1 MDEILC
7 DAYAAQIVGGGL
19 EDEGFFRSLFSAFQ
33 TTILEARERIDQ
45 VEIAF
50 CNQLFPTFRREL
62 AKSRRAV
69 KRLQNEHKAAT
80 DAWDEER
87 KSLLQE
93 LELARS
99 QLRETQCGSVVQQV
113 KGLSGDAEQQEQN
126 RLQKALVEKEME
138 ISPVPDHNAL
148 EETVEEE
155 EEEEHQTSE
164 PHVSEVTCTKPA
176 SEVVVSSQER
186 AKRCMRTVVPRKEN
200 HYPESDEPENRRLR
214 EQIHRLRQQL
224 VNLRRKYTGSRNQY
238 CALQQRFC
246 GKAPFTFAA
255 GSSGPVDNSHTSRKP
270 MKETLAADP
279 QRNGLDV
286 AQECCANA
294 AKRKRMSGIPPANDA
309 SDQGGVILPEE
320 EATVLKQRPSLA
332 VGSDSSARLV
342 SGSSS
347 KELLQPVAAKS
358 GKPEIVHISTEV
370 CKGRPDCRSATT
382 ENGRSEC
389 EEEQLVKKPEQVSMR
404 YKNSATSRPPSAQA
418 VGFPQQ
424 SFTSNPRQQAATG
437 VLSDKINV
445 SVVTPGRLKL
455 VRTHLQQD
463 RGYKY
468 IEPVRKKSE
477 REALQSTDCRQCK
490 KFYDAVLAK
499 DANGV
504 VESRCKHHDA
514 SRHRYKFA
522 PPATPE
528 GFWNIGF
535 DSDL

>member
-19 EDEGFFRSLFSAFQ
+19 EDEDFFRSLFSAFR
-33 TTILEARERIDQ
+33 TTIVEARERIDQ

-50 CNQLFPTFRREL
+50 CNQLFPSFRREL

-93 LELARS
+93 IDLARS
-99 QLRETQCGSVVQQV
+99 QLRETQRGSVVQQV
-113 KGLSGDAEQQEQN
+113 KGLSGDAEQQEQ
-126 RLQKALVEKEME
+126 KALVEKEAE
-138 ISPVPDHNAL
+138 RSPVPDHNAL

-155 EEEEHQTSE
+155 EHQTSE
-164 PHVSEVTCTKPA
+164 PHVSEVTCSKPA
-176 SEVVVSSQER
+176 FEVVVSSQER

-200 HYPESDEPENRRLR
+200 LYPESDEPENRRLR

-255 GSSGPVDNSHTSRKP
+255 DSSSPVDNSHTSRKP
-270 MKETLAADP
+270 PKETLPADP
-279 QRNGLDV
+279 LRNGLDV
-286 AQECCANA
+286 AQECGSNA
-294 AKRKRMSGIPPANDA
+294 AKRKRMSGISPANDA

-320 EATVLKQRPSLA
+320 EATVLEQRPSLA
-332 VGSDSSARLV
+332 VGSHSSARIV

-370 CKGRPDCRSATT
+370 CKGRPDCRSTTT

-389 EEEQLVKKPEQVSMR
+389 EEELVKKPEQVSMR

-424 SFTSNPRQQAATG
+424 SSTSNPRQQATTG

-455 VRTHLQQD
+455 VRTNLQQE